1 MGILVMSTPMST
13 GRVRAPETRGGLLGA
28 LVLVLCGMGLCV
40 AGVAVLLG
48 AGFALLTGG
57 VCLVVFAL
65 LADLSRVIP

>member
-1 MGILVMSTPMST
+1 MSTPLHT
-13 GRVRAPETRGGLLGA
+13 RERRPETRGGLLGA
-28 LVLVLCGMGLCV
+28 LLLVLLGMGLTV

-48 AGFALLTGG
+48 LGWALLTGG